1 MYKSGNNG
9 QWVLVTASQTGRG
22 HKKRKLVC
30 QDRAGFYYNGDVT
43 VLALSDGAGSRVYS
57 HLGAELIVKESAEF
71 IRKNFAWLF
80 DNAAN
85 QEAGQKLRRHICYK
99 LEEFAKENFLAYDD
113 LAATMLVVA
122 VRDGKYIALH
132 IGDGVIGYIKGG
144 IVQLLSAP
152 NNGEFANT
160 TVFVNSASA
169 ANEIHFY
176 KGALETEGV
185 QGFVLMSD
193 GAATSLYQK
202 QRNVFAGALNSLSRV
217 VGILLPEE
225 LKKLVQKE
233 YMPMLTNRTMDDCS
247 LAIMVQSAD
256 ISYAARKNCGKIL
269 KYMKKAN
276 AIVKSLQMS
285 GIHKKYYNR
294 YVNLLMQNKWIE

>member
-1 MYKSGNNG
+1 M
-9 QWVLVTASQTGRG
+9 
-22 HKKRKLVC
+22 
-30 QDRAGFYYNGDVT
+30 
-43 VLALSDGAGSRVYS
+43 GAGSRVHS

-71 IRKNFAWLF
+71 IRENFSWLYSHSSQ
-80 DNAAN
+80 
-85 QEAGQKLRRHICYK
+85 QEAGQALLGHLCNKLK
-99 LEEFAKENFLAYDD
+99 EFAGERALKYED

-122 VRDGKYIALH
+122 VREGAYLAFH
-132 IGDGVIGYIKGG
+132 IGDGVIGTIRNG
-144 IVQLLSAP
+144 VVETLSAP

-169 ANEIHFY
+169 ANEINFY
-176 KGALETEGV
+176 KGGLETEGI

-217 VGILLPEE
+217 VGILLSEE

-233 YMPMLTNRTMDDCS
+233 YMLMLTNRTMDDCS
-247 LAIMVQSAD
+247 LAIMVKSAD

-294 YVNLLMQNKWIE
+294 YVNLLMQYKWIE